1 MAYYEKQKF
10 VDGETVLF
18 AAHLEYI
25 EDGIVDAFSQIP
37 RFGVK
42 TIEMPASEWTGDNG
56 IYSQAVAVD
65 GVTENTKVDLL
76 PSPEQLQD
84 LLTSEISLTT
94 ANSEGSVTV
103 FAIGTAPSSDLTMQ
117 ALITEVVAE

>member
-10 VDGETVLF
+10 VDGKTILC

-25 EDGIVDAFSQIP
+25 EDGIVNAFSQIP
-37 RFGVK
+37 RFFVR
-42 TIEMPASEWTGDNG
+42 TIAMPANAWAGDNG
-56 IYSQAVAVD
+56 IYSQVVAVD
-65 GVTENTKVDLL
+65 GVTANTKVDLL

-94 ANSEGSVTV
+94 ANSEGSITV

-117 ALITEVVAE
+117 ALITEVVAQ